1 AARKLNE
8 GQNIYRPPFIN
19 GLQYYYSVFFALL
32 LVPFSTTVF
41 ITEIF
46 WSLLSYFLLYRTLI
60 LIETY
65 FDFSELSKTQYRIW
79 LLLTSILSVQF
90 ILYNVT
96 LIQVTFFLLWA
107 IFESINLLFKGKN
120 VLGGL
125 LLGLAINI
133 KLMPVLL
140 LPYLFYRGYFKA
152 LFFTIITF
160 IALLFLPSLFIGN
173 NYNQF
178 LLSEWWTIINP
189 GNTEHMF
196 ETGIGTHSLVALI
209 PVYLTETA
217 GDMAYKRN
225 ILNLNHQNTE
235 IIINIVRLFIF
246 SLSLL
251 YLRSFPFKR
260 ENNKLKSFWEISYFV
275 LMIPLLLP
283 HQQKYAFIL
292 AIPMVSY
299 LIYFFITTIHY
310 QKTGGYYFALFLFV
324 VSMLFYSPLYGTDV
338 IGKFLFYFTQHY
350 RFLTFSTL
358 LIIPISL
365 YCSPGR
371 LQSIKK

>member
-1 AARKLNE
+1 
-8 GQNIYRPPFIN
+8 
-19 GLQYYYSVFFALL
+19 
-32 LVPFSTTVF
+32 
-41 ITEIF
+41 
-46 WSLLSYFLLYRTLI
+46 
-60 LIETY
+60 
-65 FDFSELSKTQYRIW
+65 
-79 LLLTSILSVQF
+79 VQF